1 MHFLWL
7 ILLVIFFSDIVGD
20 IVGDIDLVI
29 LLVIF
34 FSTCASYIT
43 HK

>member
-29 LLVIF
+29 LFSDIVGDIF
-34 FSTCASYIT
+34 
-43 HK
+43 